1 MRQMIKTF
9 LPIGLINVL
18 CVIMRPEEEDA
29 KHNAAGQG
37 VTGVWRYRP
46 PVPPGRVGGG
56 RK

>member
-1 MRQMIKTF
+1 MIKTF

>member
-1 MRQMIKTF
+1 MAPC
-9 LPIGLINVL
+9 LNVL